1 MTIMVQELATP
12 FQLEGELIKFIG
24 NKKETKALKILVGD
38 RAIKIKLAKE
48 SRPQI
53 QSDCVK
59 GDRLQ
64 IFGIQKLKEGGD
76 KIKFKAYQIERLSC
90 SLKCP
95 ESTPKCAKIA
105 PVNGKILLCHKSGCA
120 KHGGK
125 EIYRALEEGL
135 EKLGLKES
143 IKIQTTGC
151 QKRCSQ
157 APNLIMMPSKQ
168 KYGRVYPKKIN
179 NILREHYLQLAQHH
193 D

>member
-1 MTIMVQELATP
+1 MKIMVQQLATP
-12 FQLEGELIKFIG
+12 FQLEGELIEFIG
-24 NKKETKALKILVGD
+24 NKNEPKALKILVGD

-48 SRPQI
+48 SRSHI

-64 IFGIQKLKEGGD
+64 IFGIQKLKEGDD

-95 ESTPKCAKIA
+95 QTAPKCSKIA
-105 PVNGKILLCHKSGCA
+105 PTNSKILLCHKSGCA

-125 EIYRALEEGL
+125 EIYRALQEGL
-135 EKLGLKES
+135 EKLGLQEAV
-143 IKIQTTGC
+143 KIQTTGC